1 MSDKYKGKFR
11 NESTRLQNWDYG
23 WNARYFIT
31 ICTKDRFHFLGKI
44 ENGKMKLSHQGVMVD
59 LLWHEIKNHAK
70 NIELGEFVVMPNHV
84 HGILIIHGND
94 NSVGTGHSLPLP
106 SPSQPNDPSQP
117 SEPPPNQTIGQKR
130 FQNQGKNTISS
141 IVGSYKSAVT
151 KHCNRL
157 RFDFA
162 WQSRFHDHIIRN
174 DESFHRISQYIKNN
188 PGNWKDDKFY

>member
-1 MSDKYKGKFR
+1 MADKYRGKYR

-31 ICTKDRFHFLGKI
+31 ICTKDRCHFFGEI
-44 ENGKMKLSHQGVMVD
+44 NNGKMKLSHQGVIVD

-70 NIELGEFVVMPNHV
+70 NVDLGEFVVMPNHV
-84 HGILIIHGND
+84 HGILILHGND
-94 NSVGTGHSLPLP
+94 VWAGNDVADEP
-106 SPSQPNDPSQP
+106 SPSLPNDPFQP
-117 SEPPPNQTIGQKR
+117 SEQSPNKTLGQQR

-157 RFDFA
+157 KFDFA
-162 WQSRFHDHIIRN
+162 WQSRFHDHIIRD
-174 DESFHRISQYIKNN
+174 DESFKRISKYIKNN
-188 PGNWKDDKFY
+188 PGNWKDDEFF